1 MTLRKL
7 LSQPLP
13 SPPEQAQGSIVDQA
27 LAIPQLAP
35 LRLFLEN
42 FRDLQP
48 WWPVLVPLLLW
59 VGLRTYRRERAAA
72 LAREP

>member
-1 MTLRKL
+1 MALRKL

-13 SPPEQAQGSIVDQA
+13 SPPDPGQSSLAEQA
-27 LAIPQLAP
+27 LAMPQLAP
-35 LRLFLEN
+35 LRLFWDN

-59 VGLRTYRRERAAA
+59 VGVRAYRRERAAIA
-72 LAREP
+72 AGER